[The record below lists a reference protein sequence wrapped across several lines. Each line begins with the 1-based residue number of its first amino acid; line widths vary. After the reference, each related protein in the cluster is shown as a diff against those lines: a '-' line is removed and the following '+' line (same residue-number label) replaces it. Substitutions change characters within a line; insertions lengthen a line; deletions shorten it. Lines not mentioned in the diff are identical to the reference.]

1 MKKILKVIVL
11 VLFATIANA
20 QLVVDSSK
28 NFKAEVY
35 AGILTG
41 PHMTVKDSTKISAF
55 VTVRA
60 GGNIY
65 WTPQPWFSLTGI
77 AAAEINEK
85 ASVTVLYLVGAR
97 FKLHKHVFITVGKIG
112 TPMTELRP
120 FPNTMGGQF
129 EPWTKRQILGSAF
142 GGKATFKINEKSSI
156 VAGGFLR
163 DKDGSIELGAK
174 TRFVQLGGYYLV
186 KARTFG
192 AAATLSTKYVSQTL
206 VYNHQ
211 RNFGSLTN
219 ITIPKTAGL
228 GLFSDVGFGI
238 NGKHWD
244 WIRGEWGVMKVF
256 TIAKKVN
263 ALIAVSYAH
272 KNPGSPSEVWAY
284 LQISL

>member
-1 MKKILKVIVL
+1 MKKIISLISCVLLVL
-11 VLFATIANA
+11 VTSA
-20 QLVVDSSK
+20 QLVVDSSRT
-28 NFKAEVY
+28 FKAEVY

-41 PHMTVKDSTKISAF
+41 PHVTVKDSAKVAAF

-65 WTPQPWFSLTGI
+65 WTPQPWFLLTGI

-85 ASVTVLYLVGAR
+85 ASVSLFYLVGAR
-97 FKLHKHVFITVGKIG
+97 FKLHKHVFITVGKLG

-120 FPNTMGGQF
+120 LPNTSGGQF
-129 EPWTKRQILGSAF
+129 EPWTKRQILPSAF
-142 GGKATFKINEKSSI
+142 GGKLTVLLNANSSV
-156 VAGGFLR
+156 VAGGFWR
-163 DKDGSIELGAK
+163 DNDASVELGAK
-174 TRFVQLGGYYLV
+174 TKFVQLGGYYLV

-192 AAATLSTKYVSQTL
+192 AATTLSTKYVSQTV

-211 RNFGSLTN
+211 RNFGSVTS

-244 WIRGEWGVMKVF
+244 WIRGEWGVMKLF

-263 ALIAVSYAH
+263 ALVAVSYAH
-272 KNPGSPSEVWAY
+272 KNPGSPAEVWGY